1 MCEVS
6 KLISRRL
13 ADSKTN
19 AKKKG
24 IEHDIDHAFIFHLLK
39 IQGERCPVTQNKFVF
54 ESKHPN
60 NFSLDRVDNSKGYIK
75 DNVWLITT
83 WANRAKSDL
92 SLDDFKKNCNLVV
105 EAANERRSF

>member
-1 MCEVS
+1 MSEVS

-24 IEHDIDHAFIFHLLK
+24 IEHDIDHAYIRHLLRVC
-39 IQGERCPVTQNKFVF
+39 GGRCPVTQSKFVF

-60 NFSLDRVDNSKGYIK
+60 NFSLDRIDNSKGYIK

-105 EAANERRSF
+105 EAAQ

>member
-1 MCEVS
+1 MSEVS

-24 IEHDIDHAFIFHLLK
+24 IEHDIDHAYIRHLLL
-39 IQGERCPVTQNKFVF
+39 QSGGRCPITQSKFVF

-60 NFSLDRVDNSKGYIK
+60 NISLDRVDSSKGYIK

-105 EAANERRSF
+105 EAAQ